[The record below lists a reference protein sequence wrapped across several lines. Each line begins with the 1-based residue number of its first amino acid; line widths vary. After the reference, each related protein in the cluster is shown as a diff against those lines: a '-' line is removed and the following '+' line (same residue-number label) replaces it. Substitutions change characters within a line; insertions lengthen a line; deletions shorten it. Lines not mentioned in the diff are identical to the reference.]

1 MKERLHSLN
10 TYLWNT
16 GNALSELRLIVE
28 GAIVLYE
35 DDALP
40 LTRLA
45 NKHGENTAACAFDT
59 IGAALYELR
68 KIICTMQQDHMTEVL
83 RQSSDGA
90 TTDMGTE

>member
-40 LTRLA
+40 LIRLA

-68 KIICTMQQDHMTEVL
+68 KIICTMQQDQMTEVL
-83 RQSSDGA
+83 RQSSDGT

>member
-1 MKERLHSLN
+1 MKERLYSLN

-16 GNALSELRLIVE
+16 GNTLSELRLLVD

-40 LTRLA
+40 LSRLA
-45 NKHGENTAACAFDT
+45 NKHGENTAACSFDT

-68 KIICTMQQDHMTEVL
+68 KIICVMQQEHMAEVI
-83 RQSSDGA
+83 RQSSDGT
-90 TTDMGTE
+90 TTDMGAE

>member
-10 TYLWNT
+10 TYLWNN
-16 GNALSELRLIVE
+16 GNALSELRLLIE

-35 DDALP
+35 DEALP
-40 LTRLA
+40 LIRLA

-68 KIICTMQQDHMTEVL
+68 NIICTMQQEHMAEVI
-83 RQSSDGA
+83 RQRSDGTA
-90 TTDMGTE
+90 TDMGAE

>member
-40 LTRLA
+40 LIRLA

-68 KIICTMQQDHMTEVL
+68 KIICAMQQEHMAEVI
-83 RQSSDGA
+83 RQSGDGA